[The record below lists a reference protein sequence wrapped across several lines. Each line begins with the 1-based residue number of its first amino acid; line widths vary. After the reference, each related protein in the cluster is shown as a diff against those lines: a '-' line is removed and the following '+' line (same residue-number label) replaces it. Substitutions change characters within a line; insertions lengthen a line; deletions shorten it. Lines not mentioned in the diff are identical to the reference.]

1 MKADAGY
8 STDAAAQEAGT
19 LPGNQPASASGRA
32 YFQAAADRLAMLPD
46 ASEPD
51 ASVLLLW
58 QHYGQRGV
66 LTALSS
72 EVERTF
78 DAKLAD
84 GRGLILKTSSRP
96 QALESFQFQSAVLA
110 GLSGADGVIAP
121 EVIDTLS
128 GGLTFEHE
136 GVSGYLQS
144 RMEGVPLHKVPRS
157 SGLLREVGA
166 ALARINVAMKG
177 INPPAARRPVL
188 WNIACW
194 PWLVE
199 LERYLPEGRT
209 AELVRQ
215 AMAEYIRRISPQVAN
230 LDWQV
235 THNDPS
241 PFNMIDT
248 GKGIAFIDLG
258 DGGWNPR
265 IQDLAIAAGHFVIDP
280 RTPLGGAE
288 HVIAGYA
295 SLAPLSDLEASLLL
309 GLMRARQSALVLINH
324 WRSHLFPAAAP
335 YIMKNVK
342 RAEQGLAVL
351 ALLNASSGEAAIR
364 AAAALDPP

>member
-1 MKADAGY
+1 MIG
-8 STDAAAQEAGT
+8 
-19 LPGNQPASASGRA
+19 
-32 YFQAAADRLAMLPD
+32 
-46 ASEPD
+46 
-51 ASVLLLW
+51 
-58 QHYGQRGV
+58 
-66 LTALSS
+66 
-72 EVERTF
+72 
-78 DAKLAD
+78 
-84 GRGLILKTSSRP
+84 
-96 QALESFQFQSAVLA
+96 
-110 GLSGADGVIAP
+110 
-121 EVIDTLS
+121 TLS
-128 GGLTFEHE
+128 GGLMFEHE
-136 GVSGYLQS
+136 SVSGYLQS
-144 RMEGVPLHKVPRS
+144 RMEGVPLHKVPRTA
-157 SGLLREVGA
+157 GLLREVGA

-209 AELVRQ
+209 AELVRH
-215 AMAEYIRRISPQVAN
+215 AMAEYIRHISPQVAN

-248 GKGIAFIDLG
+248 PKGIAFIDLG

-280 RTPLGGAE
+280 STPLGGAE

-295 SLAPLSDLEASLLL
+295 SNAPLSELEASLLL

>member
-1 MKADAGY
+1 MKSRTGDP
-8 STDAAAQEAGT
+8 TDAEVREIGILA
-19 LPGNQPASASGRA
+19 GNQRAACDDRA
-32 YFQAAADRLAMLPD
+32 YFQAAAERLAMLPD

-51 ASVLLLW
+51 VPVLLLE
-58 QHYGQRGV
+58 QHYGQQGA

-78 DAKLAD
+78 DARLAD
-84 GRGLILKTSSRP
+84 GRAFILKTSSRP
-96 QALESFQFQSAVLA
+96 QALESFQFQSAALA
-110 GLSGADGVIAP
+110 GLRGADGVMAP

-128 GGLTFEHE
+128 GGLMFEHE
-136 GVSGYLQS
+136 GGCGYLQT
-144 RMEGVPLHKVPRS
+144 RMDGIPLHMVPRTPEI
-157 SGLLREVGA
+157 LREVGA
-166 ALARINVAMKG
+166 ALARLNLAMKDTD
-177 INPPAARRPVL
+177 PPAARRPVL

-199 LERYLPEGRT
+199 LERYLSKGRT
-209 AELVRQ
+209 AKLVRS
-215 AMAEYIRRISPQVAN
+215 AMAEYIRDISPHIAD

-248 GKGIAFIDLG
+248 GKGIGFIDFG

-265 IQDLAIAAGHFVIDP
+265 VQDLAIAAGHFVIDP

-295 SLAPLSDLEASLLL
+295 SLAPLSELEASLLL
-309 GLMRARQSALVLINH
+309 GLMRARQSALVLINN

-351 ALLNASSGEAAIR
+351 ALLDVSSGEAAIR
-364 AAAALDPP
+364 AAAGLDPP